1 MTVSCCK
8 WHKHAVVS
16 DRIVRS
22 TLFEAV
28 SVVGTADIYY
38 LFNGLLLTLQV
49 LHIIWFYF
57 ILLIAK
63 DAVFEGQVS
72 HGPHTRLVLG
82 SLHCATWQWCGVC

>member
-1 MTVSCCK
+1 MVC
-8 WHKHAVVS
+8 V
-16 DRIVRS
+16 RIVRS
-22 TLFEAV
+22 TLYEAV

-57 ILLIAK
+57 ILLIAR

-72 HGPHTRLVLG
+72 HGPQWYGAALGLCWVGYTVVWGVLG
-82 SLHCATWQWCGVC
+82 DTGLH